1 MALTFPISL
10 PISFPT
16 FPSSS
21 SPYSPSFPRRFSPLF
36 RRPCSRN
43 PRPSSDSIGPH
54 RIEMEVDDVVADLT
68 LDDAELVYAEGEG
81 DTSCVAPTAPATGL
95 SNPHLETD
103 V

>member
-1 MALTFPISL
+1 
-10 PISFPT
+10 
-16 FPSSS
+16 
-21 SPYSPSFPRRFSPLF
+21 
-36 RRPCSRN
+36 
-43 PRPSSDSIGPH
+43 
-54 RIEMEVDDVVADLT
+54 MEVDDVVADLT